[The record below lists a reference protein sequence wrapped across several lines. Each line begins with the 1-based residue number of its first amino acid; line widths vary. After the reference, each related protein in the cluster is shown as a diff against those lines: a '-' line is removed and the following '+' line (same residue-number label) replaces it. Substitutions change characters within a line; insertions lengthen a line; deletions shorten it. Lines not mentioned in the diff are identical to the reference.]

1 MLPQPNEHPSQKDD
15 AFVFR
20 LEMLKKE
27 LDFIDSSIR
36 KIDDIGNSIKN
47 WAILSWTGAI
57 AIILGQPELY
67 GYVVFSAVPP
77 LLFMMLD
84 AHWRKIQRR
93 FIYRQGLI
101 SNFLNSPELDEA
113 FQTRKLNFLIFDP
126 LARKYKQPIEFD
138 EYTSIRRILAF
149 PTVSLLYVGLAAL
162 SVVITTL
169 LYFAP
174 PKFQSGSLPPH
185 PPPQTAP
192 AAKATNAATIFNDSL
207 SATFSE
213 PDHSISAIAEI
224 LVGCV
229 PYDIFQTRH

>member
-1 MLPQPNEHPSQKDD
+1 MLPQPNEQTPQKDD
-15 AFVFR
+15 AFAFR
-20 LEMLKKE
+20 LDMLKKE

-57 AIILGQPELY
+57 AIILGKPELY
-67 GYVVFSAVPP
+67 GYVVFSAIPP

-113 FQTRKLNFLIFDP
+113 FQTRKLNFPIFDP
-126 LARKYKQPIEFD
+126 FARKYKQHIDFN
-138 EYTSIRRILAF
+138 EYTSIRRILVF
-149 PTVSLLYVGLAAL
+149 PTVSLIYIGLAAL
-162 SVVITTL
+162 SIVMATL

-174 PKFQSGSLPPH
+174 PKLQNSSLPLQ
-185 PPPQTAP
+185 PPQTTP
-192 AAKATNAATIFNDSL
+192 AN
-207 SATFSE
+207 
-213 PDHSISAIAEI
+213 P
-224 LVGCV
+224 
-229 PYDIFQTRH
+229 

>member
-1 MLPQPNEHPSQKDD
+1 MLSQPNDQSPQKDD
-15 AFVFR
+15 AFAFR

-57 AIILGQPELY
+57 AIILGKPELY
-67 GYVVFSAVPP
+67 GYVVFSAIPP

-113 FQTRKLNFLIFDP
+113 FQTRTLNFPIFDP
-126 LARKYKQPIEFD
+126 FARKYKQHIDFN
-138 EYTSIRRILAF
+138 EYISIRRILVF
-149 PTVSLLYVGLAAL
+149 PTVSLIYVGLAVL
-162 SVVITTL
+162 SLVIAIL

-174 PKFQSGSLPPH
+174 PKLQSGSLPSQPL
-185 PPPQTAP
+185 PQTTPTSKP
-192 AAKATNAATIFNDSL
+192 AN
-207 SATFSE
+207 
-213 PDHSISAIAEI
+213 P
-224 LVGCV
+224 
-229 PYDIFQTRH
+229 